1 MALRT
6 KRGQALMELAV
17 GIFTVTLLVSLL
29 WSFVV
34 YTVKSLRIQ
43 NHLRRKPAV
52 IAAEVDVDELT
63 AKYVTHDAQ
72 LHIHEP
78 YSDTYNPAD
87 SAIPSER
94 IR

>member
-1 MALRT
+1 
-6 KRGQALMELAV
+6 MELAV

-29 WSFVV
+29 WSFVA
-34 YTVKSLRIQ
+34 YTVKSLGIQ

-63 AKYVTHDAQ
+63 AKYVTRDAK
-72 LHIHEP
+72 LHIREP
-78 YSDTYNPAD
+78 YSNTYNPAD
-87 SAIPSER
+87 STIAAER